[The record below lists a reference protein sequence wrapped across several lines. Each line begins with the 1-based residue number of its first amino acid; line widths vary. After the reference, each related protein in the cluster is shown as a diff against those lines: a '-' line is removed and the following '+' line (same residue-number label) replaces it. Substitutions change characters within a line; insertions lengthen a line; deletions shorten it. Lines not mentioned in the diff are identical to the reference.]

1 MKTLDEY
8 MAMPYHMEIVEDTEE
23 GGYAAYFPDLPGC
36 ITCADTIEEL
46 MDMAEDAKRVWFEA
60 TIEDGLE
67 INEPTVYPLEQAAL

>member
-1 MKTLDEY
+1 MKTLEEY

-23 GGYAAYFPDLPGC
+23 GGYTAYFPDLPGC
-36 ITCADTIEEL
+36 ITCAETLEEL

-67 INEPTVYPLEQAAL
+67 ISEPTPFPLEQAAL